1 MTDPPHFELKEVI
14 TLTRVARVGM
24 TVAEVFEECVTH
36 RVPGI
41 PFCNERNEVIG
52 RVSLRHT
59 LKMTCIPGFMV
70 KGAHLLGD
78 MIEAVRIPDDL
89 AKEALQMPAEQFV
102 LEPLAVVTSAAP
114 VVKALAMMEQFNSS
128 YAFVVDDGEYKGII
142 TRMWIASLMLKVR
155 ER

>member
-1 MTDPPHFELKEVI
+1 MTEAPQFELTEII
-14 TLTRVARVGM
+14 TRTRVARAGM
-24 TVAEVFEECVTH
+24 SVAEVFEECVEH

-41 PFCNERNEVIG
+41 PFCNWRNEVVG

-59 LKMTCIPGFMV
+59 LKMTCIPEYMV

-78 MIEAVRIPDDL
+78 MIEAVRIPDVW
-89 AKEALQMPAEQFV
+89 AKEVLQMPAEHFV
-102 LEPLAVVTSAAP
+102 LEPLAIVTSAAP
-114 VVKALAMMEQFNSS
+114 VVKALAMMEHFNSS
-128 YAFVVDDGEYKGII
+128 YAFVVDNGEYKGIV

>member
-1 MTDPPHFELKEVI
+1 MTDSPRIELKEII
-14 TLTRVARVGM
+14 TPTRVARAGM
-24 TVAEVFEECVTH
+24 SVSEVFEECVAR

-41 PFCNERNEVIG
+41 PFCNARDEVIG

-78 MIEAVRIPDDL
+78 TIEAVRIPEVL
-89 AKEALQMPAEQFV
+89 ATEVLLMPAEHFV
-102 LEPLAVVTSAAP
+102 LEPLAIVTSAAP
-114 VVKALAMMEQFNSS
+114 VVKALAMMEHFNSS
-128 YAFVVDDGEYKGII
+128 YAFVIDDGVYKGIV
-142 TRMWIASLMLKVR
+142 TRMWIASLMLKLR